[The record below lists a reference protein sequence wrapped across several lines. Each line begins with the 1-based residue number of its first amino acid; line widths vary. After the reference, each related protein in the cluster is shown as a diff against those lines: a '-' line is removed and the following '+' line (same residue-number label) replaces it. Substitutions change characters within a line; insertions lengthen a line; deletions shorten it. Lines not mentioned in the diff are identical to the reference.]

1 MGGHG
6 GQTALISAKIV
17 IVRVTNR
24 RVHFD
29 MLPLMKNV
37 SVKISWV
44 ARKGKIKSYSKRECI
59 DLQF

>member
-6 GQTALISAKIV
+6 GQRALLSAKIV
-17 IVRVTNR
+17 IACVTNR

-29 MLPLMKNV
+29 VLLLMKNL

-44 ARKGKIKSYSKRECI
+44 ARKGKVKSYS
-59 DLQF
+59 

>member
-6 GQTALISAKIV
+6 GQTALVSAKIV
-17 IVRVTNR
+17 IIRVANR

-29 MLPLMKNV
+29 MLPLMKNL

-44 ARKGKIKSYSKRECI
+44 ARKGKTKSYS
-59 DLQF
+59 